1 MLEYEIAAIYY
12 FIASV
17 VSVHPYFEEVPEDLL
32 VPCVFYPTPE
42 QDTQAHS
49 VSTYI
54 TNFTMYI
61 KFMDISSMKAYA
73 MAGLVLQAM
82 TERRNKI
89 PLVDENGKQTGK
101 HFQLNMPEIS
111 KVDAGVY
118 EMKVSWKRYTR
129 YAEDAVILAR
139 RFFVN
144 GTPIDSENGEGGE
157 DA

>member
-12 FIASV
+12 FVASV
-17 VSVHPYFEEVPEDLL
+17 VSAHPYFEEVPEDLL

-42 QDTQAHS
+42 QDTQAYS
-49 VSTYI
+49 VSAYA

-139 RFFVN
+139 RFFTN
-144 GTPIDSENGEGGE
+144 GTPIDSEKGEGGE

>member
-1 MLEYEIAAIYY
+1 
-12 FIASV
+12 
-17 VSVHPYFEEVPEDLL
+17 
-32 VPCVFYPTPE
+32 
-42 QDTQAHS
+42 
-49 VSTYI
+49 
-54 TNFTMYI
+54 
-61 KFMDISSMKAYA
+61 MKAYA

-139 RFFVN
+139 RFFAN

>member
-1 MLEYEIAAIYY
+1 MRVLPDTGAGYAGSFCQHIYY
-12 FIASV
+12 QLHYVYQIHGYI
-17 VSVHPYFEEVPEDLL
+17 VHEGICDGR
-32 VPCVFYPTPE
+32 TG
-42 QDTQAHS
+42 
-49 VSTYI
+49 I
-54 TNFTMYI
+54 TGYDRE
-61 KFMDISSMKAYA
+61 K
-73 MAGLVLQAM
+73 
-82 TERRNKI
+82 NKI

-139 RFFVN
+139 RFFAN